1 MSEANYAEQRQH
13 PRFRP
18 DRLRSDLGDVVDLSR
33 SGARVLVRQEIEG
46 SVPLTLHTTNQGPI
60 AVHGR
65 VQWRRALGGREFMV
79 GLAFEQVDAAARP
92 ALDQLVSDVA
102 QGVSQAGGPGSGV
115 PTRGRA
121 GRGLVL
127 LGLLVVVGGGA
138 LLTHETWA
146 PVLVPALSEHL
157 SLAPPLTAWACFL
170 IGALLVIV
178 GLTEWVAPPARRD
191 ATGPGHETAAA
202 AAGLAV
208 MPAAGGGTAAP
219 PATAA
224 GAAGP
229 GARTMSTEHLLNCIL
244 ESSLG
249 GVSVLKAVRS
259 EDRRV
264 VDFEVQLINRA
275 AENLLG
281 KSEVMVIGHRLSQV
295 FPCLMNHAIFNDLS
309 STVLTGLPVQ
319 QQYRLD
325 NGRWVQL
332 AVVQL
337 GDGLAVTFAD
347 TTEQHHA
354 QARLRHVAYHD
365 ELTGLPNRKMLMEH
379 LEKAMNRARRFPERK
394 LAVLFLD
401 FDRFKIVN
409 DTLGHDIGDLLLNS
423 ISGRL
428 RENIR
433 SVDVAGPGRANG
445 GAGGGFAA
453 QEGVNHMSARLGG
466 DEFVVMLDGL
476 ESGEDALKIADRL
489 LKTFNEPHMLDGHR
503 VVSTASIGIVLSGDG
518 HETVDELLRDADTA
532 MYQAKHTGK
541 GRYVVFDRQ
550 MHETLVAQAQ
560 LENDLRDAV
569 KAEDFTLVYEPIV
582 EVETGRVVG
591 FETLIRWD
599 HKTRGRVSPEEFVPL
614 AEELN
619 LIVPVGAWVIRQSC
633 TQLARWKAAGDED
646 AFLNINLSR
655 AQLYDGDLVNL
666 LAHEIMTHGLDP
678 SRIRLEITETMVM
691 NDVGEMRAK
700 LVELKEL
707 GVRLA
712 LDDFGTGHS
721 SLNVLQELPL
731 DILKI
736 DRSFIANAGD
746 AVRRYGAI
754 IATITELARNLD
766 MQVIAEGIERQE
778 QVDLLRSLHCDHAQG
793 WLYSR
798 AIDADEAAAMIVM
811 RPELGHDT
819 GASPDA
825 TGMHDPAA
833 SGRLEPLSMA
843 DDGDVP
849 EAA

>member
-1 MSEANYAEQRQH
+1 MSDMNFAEQRQH
-13 PRFRP
+13 PRYRP
-18 DRLRSDLGDVVDLSR
+18 DRLSCDLGEVVDLSR
-33 SGARVLVRQEIEG
+33 SGARVLSRQEIDG
-46 SVPLTLHTTNQGPI
+46 AIPVTLH
-60 AVHGR
+60 AVNHGEVQIHGR
-65 VQWRRALGGREFMV
+65 VQWRRPLGNREFMV
-79 GLAFEQVDAAARP
+79 GVAFEQVDAGMRP
-92 ALDQLVSDVA
+92 ALDQLVDEVSK
-102 QGVSQAGGPGSGV
+102 GVSQASASSK
-115 PTRGRA
+115 RA
-121 GRGLVL
+121 GARSGGGLGVL
-127 LGLLVVVGGGA
+127 LMVAGLGVLGFGAA
-138 LLTHETWA
+138 LLTYPNWGPRYLPHVEQWY
-146 PVLVPALSEHL
+146 E
-157 SLAPPLTAWACFL
+157 LAPPLAAWGCFL
-170 IGALLVIV
+170 V
-178 GLTEWVAPPARRD
+178 GGL
-191 ATGPGHETAAA
+191 
-202 AAGLAV
+202 LAV
-208 MPAAGGGTAAP
+208 TGIGELLSPVDSESSFAGQGVGTAGASL
-219 PATAA
+219 PASTPSPSATSGRVGSTA
-224 GAAGP
+224 
-229 GARTMSTEHLLNCIL
+229 THQMSTEHLLNCIL

-249 GVSVLKAVRS
+249 GVSVLKAVRHD
-259 EDRRV
+259 DRRV

-281 KSEVMVIGHRLSQV
+281 KSDVMVTGHLLSKV
-295 FPCLMNHAIFNDLS
+295 FPCLVNHAIFNDLS

-319 QQYRLD
+319 KQYRLD

-337 GDGLAVTFAD
+337 GDGLAVTFVD

-365 ELTGLPNRKMLMEH
+365 ELTGLPNRKLLMEH
-379 LEKAMNRARRFPERK
+379 LEKAMNRAQRFPERK

-409 DTLGHDIGDLLLNS
+409 DTLGHEVGDLLLNS

-433 SVDVAGPGRANG
+433 SVDTAATASTAAPGG
-445 GAGGGFAA
+445 LGESE
-453 QEGVNHMSARLGG
+453 QISARLGG

-476 ESGEDALKIADRL
+476 EDQDAAIAVANRL
-489 LKTFNEPHMLDGHR
+489 LAAFNEPHMLDGHR
-503 VVSTASIGIVLSGDG
+503 VVSTASIGIVMSS
-518 HETVDELLRDADTA
+518 ESYNTVDELLRDADTA
-532 MYQAKHTGK
+532 MYQAKNSGK
-541 GRYVVFDRQ
+541 ARYVVFDRH
-550 MHETLVAQAQ
+550 MHETLVAQAE
-560 LENDLRDAV
+560 LESDLREAV
-569 KAEDFTLVYEPIV
+569 KNEDFRLVYEPIV
-582 EVETGRVVG
+582 DVASGHVVG

-599 HKTRGRVSPEEFVPL
+599 HAERGVVEPGAFVPM

-633 TQLARWKAAGDED
+633 QQLARWRQMGDAD
-646 AFLNINLSR
+646 IFLNINLSR

-666 LAHEIMTHGLDP
+666 LAHEIMEHSLDP

-691 NDVGEMRAK
+691 NDVGEMKAK

-707 GVRLA
+707 GVKLA

-736 DRSFIANAGD
+736 DRTFIANAGD

-798 AIDADEAAAMIVM
+798 AVDADAAMAMIAGRPVLGLAKDLAEADAQNARRSELSASDDDHEAA
-811 RPELGHDT
+811 
-819 GASPDA
+819 
-825 TGMHDPAA
+825 
-833 SGRLEPLSMA
+833 
-843 DDGDVP
+843 
-849 EAA
+849 

>member
-1 MSEANYAEQRQH
+1 MSDSNYAEQRQH
-13 PRFRP
+13 PRYRP
-18 DRLRSDLGDVVDLSR
+18 DRLRCDLGEVVDLSR
-33 SGARVLVRQEIEG
+33 SGARVLCRQEFNG
-46 SVPLTLHTTNQGPI
+46 SVPVALFSANHGDVAI
-60 AVHGR
+60 HGR
-65 VQWRRALGGREFMV
+65 VQWRRPLGNREFMM
-79 GLAFEQVDAAARP
+79 GLAFEQVSAEMRP
-92 ALDQLVSDVA
+92 LLDLLVEEVA
-102 QGVSQAGGPGSGV
+102 QGVCQATGASPGGSRGGSGR
-115 PTRGRA
+115 PGLL
-121 GRGLVL
+121 LVL
-127 LGLLVVVGGGA
+127 AGLGVLAVGGG
-138 LLTHETWA
+138 LLTYPSWGPNYLPQFEAWYRM
-146 PVLVPALSEHL
+146 
-157 SLAPPLTAWACFL
+157 APPLTAWACFL
-170 IGALLVIV
+170 VGGLLAVT
-178 GLTEWVAPPARRD
+178 GLTEIVAP
-191 ATGPGHETAAA
+191 
-202 AAGLAV
+202 
-208 MPAAGGGTAAP
+208 AGGAGASREPSDASDAAVAVAPFAPAP
-219 PATAA
+219 PDTFSGIASD
-224 GAAGP
+224 P
-229 GARTMSTEHLLNCIL
+229 SRQMSTEHLLNCIL

-249 GVSVLKAVRS
+249 GVSVLKAIRH

-264 VDFEVQLINRA
+264 IDFEVQLINRA

-281 KSEVMVIGHRLSQV
+281 KSEVMVTGHTLSSV
-295 FPCLMNHAIFNDLS
+295 FPCLMDHAIFNDLS

-319 QQYRLD
+319 KQYRLD

-347 TTEQHHA
+347 TTDQHHA

-365 ELTGLPNRKMLMEH
+365 ELTGLPNRKLLMEH

-409 DTLGHDIGDLLLNS
+409 DTLGHEVGDLLLNS

-433 SVDVAGPGRANG
+433 SVDTAATT
-445 GAGGGFAA
+445 AGGVP
-453 QEGVNHMSARLGG
+453 EGAEHISARLGG

-476 ESGEDALKIADRL
+476 EDEEAAIAVANRL
-489 LKTFNEPHMLDGHR
+489 LTAFNEPHMLDGHR
-503 VVSTASIGIVLSGDG
+503 VVSTASIGIVVSTDAYT
-518 HETVDELLRDADTA
+518 TVDELLRDADTA
-532 MYQAKHTGK
+532 MYQAKNSGK
-541 GRYVVFDRQ
+541 ARYVVFDRH
-550 MHETLVAQAQ
+550 MHESLVAQAE
-560 LENDLRDAV
+560 LESDLREAV
-569 KAEDFTLVYEPIV
+569 KNEDFSLVYEPIV
-582 EVETGRVVG
+582 DVASGHVAG

-599 HKTRGRVSPEEFVPL
+599 HAERGLVSPADFVPM

-619 LIVPVGAWVIRQSC
+619 LIVPVGAWVIRRSC
-633 TQLARWKAAGDED
+633 EQLARWREMGEGDI
-646 AFLNINLSR
+646 FLNINLSR

-666 LAHEIMTHGLDP
+666 LAHQIMQHSLDA

-691 NDVGEMRAK
+691 NDVGEMRDK

-707 GVRLA
+707 GVKLA

-754 IATITELARNLD
+754 IATITELAKNLD

-798 AIDADEAAAMIVM
+798 AVDADAAVAMIVE
-811 RPELGHDT
+811 RPVLGLGKDLDDADAEGKIRGDT
-819 GASPDA
+819 PAVEDDA
-825 TGMHDPAA
+825 
-833 SGRLEPLSMA
+833 
-843 DDGDVP
+843 